1 MKRENA
7 MALFTKAGEG
17 GASAMAEAFVGLYS
31 MPDYEIVV
39 GRDTVD
45 PAGGDDEHWV
55 VILIRKNMIGDNPNQ
70 RNRLEVVN
78 GAYLITENG
87 VENKAG
93 SAFVSPQGNWIFYRG

>member
-1 MKRENA
+1 MKRQNA
-7 MALFTKAGEG
+7 MTLFTTVGEG
-17 GASAMAEAFVGLYS
+17 GASALAEAFVGQYS
-31 MPDYEIVV
+31 MTDYEIVV

-55 VILIRKNMIGDNPNQ
+55 IILIRKNMIGNNPDQ

-78 GAYLITENG
+78 GAYIITKNG
-87 VENKAG
+87 VNNKAG